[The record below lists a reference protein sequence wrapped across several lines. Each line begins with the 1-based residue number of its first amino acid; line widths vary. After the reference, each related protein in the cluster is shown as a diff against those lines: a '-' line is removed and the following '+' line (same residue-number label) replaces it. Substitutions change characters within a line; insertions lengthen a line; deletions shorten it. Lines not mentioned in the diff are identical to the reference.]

1 MIRFFGGCVL
11 CLVLA
16 GWGSSNPM
24 TSAQERSAL
33 QGAWSG
39 SGVGIGSASSGYT
52 GTAAFTVS
60 GSEGSLAIPSTTCS
74 ITFNVPLIMQPGK
87 TLAVSG
93 FFADGLPDVNGYGL
107 SELRG
112 TFISSSQLTLIVPF
126 QTPCQSQAI
135 DAQFTLTKH

>member
-1 MIRFFGGCVL
+1 MNKFFGGCVL
-11 CLVLA
+11 CLMLA
-16 GWGSSNPM
+16 GRGSNPM
-24 TSAQERSAL
+24 TRAQEQSAL
-33 QGAWSG
+33 QGVWSG

-52 GTAAFTVS
+52 GTAALTVS

-135 DAQFTLTKH
+135 DAQFTLTKN